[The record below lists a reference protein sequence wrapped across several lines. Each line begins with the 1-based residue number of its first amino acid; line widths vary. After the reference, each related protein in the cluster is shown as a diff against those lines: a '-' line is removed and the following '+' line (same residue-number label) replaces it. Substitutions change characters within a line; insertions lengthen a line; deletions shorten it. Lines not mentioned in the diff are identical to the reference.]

1 MARSL
6 LLLVLLLASV
16 LAAAVSASSSE
27 ESSSKPSILIPV
39 ADTPLG
45 SYEGADG
52 PIADDALEDMEA
64 APLGSPI
71 GTTMTKPEP
80 ELPANAPPSSAG
92 ATASSTPTTLL
103 AAAVMAAVAGVFAF

>member
-1 MARSL
+1 MARSQAEL
-6 LLLVLLLASV
+6 LLLVLVASV

-27 ESSSKPSILIPV
+27 ESSPKPSILVPV

-52 PIADDALEDMEA
+52 PVADDALEDMDA

-71 GTTMTKPEP
+71 GTTMTEPEP
-80 ELPANAPPSSAG
+80 ELPNAPPGSVAAGASSA
-92 ATASSTPTTLL
+92 PTLL
-103 AAAVMAAVAGVFAF
+103 AAAVVAAVAGVLAF